1 LRLRNIHFL
10 KAKKIEIAMAKAMKA
25 MKAKSSKAMKAM
37 KVMKKKEAMKSSKM
51 AKAQQEKPAGSL
63 DYKKMPRIRGVSYPG
78 RVVCLG
84 KKEDG
89 TLVQVYSIMGRSA
102 NSRNRIFAVQA
113 GTGQVYT
120 EAADASKVEDP
131 SLIIYNALTELNK
144 QYIVTNGDQTDTI
157 HAALSKGQTFEE
169 GLRTRAHEP
178 DRPNYTP
185 RISGLFD
192 LRGGVCKAK
201 ISVIRKNAFDNT
213 GNVSD
218 HQFYEYDFSKAC
230 FDGKGLVVT
239 TYMGDGNPLPS
250 FEGNPFAVPI
260 KGSADQIADF
270 FWRALDKDNKVS
282 LVVKEINPQTG
293 ATFVTIRNKYKKV
306 SC

>member
-1 LRLRNIHFL
+1 
-10 KAKKIEIAMAKAMKA
+10 M
-25 MKAKSSKAMKAM
+25 S
-37 KVMKKKEAMKSSKM
+37 
-51 AKAQQEKPAGSL
+51 
-63 DYKKMPRIRGVSYPG
+63 RIRGVSYPG

-102 NSRNRIFAVQA
+102 NSRNRIFNVRP
-113 GTGQVYT
+113 GTGQVFT
-120 EAADASKVEDP
+120 EAADSSKVEDP
-131 SLIIYNALTELNK
+131 SLIIYNALMELPR

-157 HAALSKGQTFEE
+157 QAALSTGKTFEE

-192 LRGGVCKAK
+192 LRDNACKAK
-201 ISVIRKNAFDNT
+201 LSVIRKNAFDNT
-213 GNVSD
+213 GDVSD

-230 FDGKGLVVT
+230 YDGKGLVVT

-250 FEGNPFAVPI
+250 FDGNPFAVPI
-260 KGSADQIADF
+260 KGSADQIANF
-270 FWRALDKDNKVS
+270 FWKALDKDNKVS
-282 LVVKEINPQTG
+282 LVVKEIDPKTG
-293 ATFVTIRNKYKKV
+293 STSVTIRNKYKKV
-306 SC
+306 PC